1 MSAVVAATVGDNC
14 IDRYL
19 PLARATV
26 GGNAV
31 NVAVHLARHGCGT
44 AYFGAVGDDAEGRQV
59 IAALAEN
66 GVAAGHVRI
75 RPGVRTGTTDI
86 TFGPGSERIIGHEE
100 LGACA
105 DYRPDAAEIAQL
117 GRLRHVHI
125 GWLDD
130 GGAVKRAVAAG
141 GADVSQDL
149 SVTSPAAGR
158 SPDGLAVAFA
168 SAGPSIAEGEALAA
182 QLLAQGARIAVVTCG
197 AAGSV
202 AASGAET
209 VRMDVRRVDVMDTLG
224 AGDTFIAGFLAARLE
239 GAGLAACLAAGR
251 DAAAAT
257 CGHLGG
263 FPQVPGMLT

>member
-1 MSAVVAATVGDNC
+1 MASIVAATVGDNC

-31 NVAVHLARHGCGT
+31 NVAVQLVRHGWGT

-59 IAALAEN
+59 IAALEEN
-66 GVAAGHVRI
+66 GVETGHVRI

-105 DYRPDAAEIAQL
+105 DYRPDATEIARL

-130 GGAVKRAVAAG
+130 GGAVKRAIAAG
-141 GADVSQDL
+141 GADVSQDV

-158 SPDGLAVAFA
+158 TPEGLAVAFA
-168 SAGPSIAEGEALAA
+168 SAGPSLAEGEAMAA
-182 QLLAQGARIAVVTCG
+182 SLLSGGAGIAVVTCG

-202 AASGAET
+202 ATNGREMA
-209 VRMDVRRVDVMDTLG
+209 RMDVRPVEVVDTLG
-224 AGDTFIAGFLAARLE
+224 AGDTFIAGFLAARLD
-239 GAGLAACLAAGR
+239 GANLTACLAAGR

-257 CGHLGG
+257 CSHLGG

>member
-1 MSAVVAATVGDNC
+1 MPQLVAATVGDNC

-19 PLARATV
+19 PLHRSTV

-31 NVAVHLARHGCGT
+31 NVAVHLALRGWQTG
-44 AYFGAVGDDAEGRQV
+44 YFGAVGDDAEGQHV
-59 IAALAEN
+59 IAALRGN
-66 GVAAGHVRI
+66 GVETGFVRV
-75 RPGVRTGTTDI
+75 RPGLRTGTTDI

-105 DYRPDAAEIAQL
+105 DYRPDADEIARL

-130 GGAVKRAVAAG
+130 GGAVKRAIAAA

-158 SPDGLAVAFA
+158 TPDGLAVAFA
-168 SAGPSIAEGEALAA
+168 SAGPSLAEGEALAA
-182 QLLAQGARIAVVTCG
+182 RLVAGGARMAVVTCG

-202 AASGAET
+202 ATDGSVTA
-209 VRMDVRRVDVMDTLG
+209 RMDVRPVEVVDTLG
-224 AGDTFIAGFLAARLE
+224 AGDTFIAGFLAARLG
-239 GAGLAACLAAGR
+239 GADLPACLAAGR

-257 CGHLGG
+257 CNHLGG
-263 FPQVPGMLT
+263 FPQAPGMLT

>member
-1 MSAVVAATVGDNC
+1 MAAPVAATVGDNC

-31 NVAVHLARHGCGT
+31 NVAVHLARDGWGT

-59 IAALAEN
+59 IAALRDN
-66 GVAAGHVRI
+66 GVDVGHVRS
-75 RPGVRTGTTDI
+75 RSGTRTGTTDI

-105 DYRPDAAEIAQL
+105 DYRPDAAEIARL

-130 GGAVKRAVAAG
+130 GGAVKRAIAAA

-158 SPDGLAVAFA
+158 TPDGLAVAFA
-168 SAGPSIAEGEALAA
+168 SAGPSLDEGEAMAA
-182 QLLAQGARIAVVTCG
+182 RLLAEGARVAVVTCG
-197 AAGSV
+197 AAGSI
-202 AASGAET
+202 AANGMET
-209 VRMDVRRVDVMDTLG
+209 ARMDVRPVDVVDTLG
-224 AGDTFIAGFLAARLE
+224 AGDTFIAGFLAARLD
-239 GAGLAACLAAGR
+239 GARLQACLAAGR

-263 FPQVPGMLT
+263 FPQVPGMLA